1 MTSSDEILDLN
12 LFRPSFPPKY
22 KIEDFIH
29 IDDLRNNSRGPN
41 AFFVYRKIYTKNL
54 LQLNCRFPMTQVS
67 KFAAAHWSS
76 EPRRVKKHYSKI
88 AKDVDQELDKRRQR
102 IPRNSLSFSDIITP
116 SNYNS
121 KPKVQQQPSP
131 ITEWPI
137 SYIESFN
144 KVIVNDPTLAPAA
157 PAPID
162 LIESTYFSYNSEI
175 ELDYS
180 NDIPPS
186 NFLNEL
192 FDFDVDWRAIFNS
205 M

>member
-1 MTSSDEILDLN
+1 MTSSDV
-12 LFRPSFPPKY
+12 FRPSFPPRY

-41 AFFVYRKIYTKNL
+41 AFFVYRKIYTKHL

-67 KFAAAHWSS
+67 KLASDHWNS
-76 EPRRVKKHYSKI
+76 EPSRVKKYYRKI
-88 AKDVDQELDKRRQR
+88 AKDIDQELDKRRQR
-102 IPRNSLSFSDIITP
+102 IPRNSLSFSNILTP
-116 SNYNS
+116 SNYNP

-131 ITEWPI
+131 ITEWPL
-137 SYIESFN
+137 SYRETFN

-162 LIESTYFSYNSEI
+162 LIESTYFSYNSES
-175 ELDYS
+175 ESDSS

-186 NFLNEL
+186 NVLSE
-192 FDFDVDWRAIFNS
+192 FDFDWSEDCFDVNLCKF